1 MPTIDDEADQPTSDT
16 SQEGPREQ
24 KAKDKSSR
32 PSLVINVYS
41 WATPVLAVLML
52 VVGLLAGYFGRPL
65 IAKETA
71 ATAGGAS
78 EVLPTPDPAD
88 DARRQEM
95 MTYLVGQVRHFI
107 GEEDAPVTI
116 IEFSDFQ

>member
-1 MPTIDDEADQPTSDT
+1 MPIFDDETEQPDVDI
-16 SQEGPREQ
+16 SQDEPLEE
-24 KAKDKSSR
+24 KVKDKPAR

-41 WATPVLAVLML
+41 WFTPVLAVLML
-52 VVGLLAGYFGRPL
+52 VIGLLAGYFGRPL
-65 IAKETA
+65 LTKEA
-71 ATAGGAS
+71 PAAGGVTQAI
-78 EVLPTPDPAD
+78 PTADPDD

-95 MTYLVGQVRHFI
+95 MTFLIGQMRHFI